1 MASNFGVKWGEGNKR
16 WKSGTLEH
24 ATQSGRDT
32 ICLLLNYCN
41 TEHIKSTIAFTVIEY
56 PLQTLQSEAATNC
69 SSLPF
74 ISTSYIIFHLKI
86 GISNSLISSTF

>member
-1 MASNFGVKWGEGNKR
+1 MASNFGEKWGEGNKR

-41 TEHIKSTIAFTVIEY
+41 TEHI
-56 PLQTLQSEAATNC
+56 
-69 SSLPF
+69 
-74 ISTSYIIFHLKI
+74 
-86 GISNSLISSTF
+86 